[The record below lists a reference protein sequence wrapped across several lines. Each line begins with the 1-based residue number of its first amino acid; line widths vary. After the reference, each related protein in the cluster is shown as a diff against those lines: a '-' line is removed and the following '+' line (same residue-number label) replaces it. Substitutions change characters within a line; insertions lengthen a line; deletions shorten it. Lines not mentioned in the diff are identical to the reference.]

1 MCKRFLIVNPKKLMN
16 LVFTGFDVR
25 FHLLVKRFQFELG
38 SKMSSSRASDSFQC
52 KLEFVISQKVKRLK
66 DNTII

>member
-1 MCKRFLIVNPKKLMN
+1 MN

-52 KLEFVISQKVKRLK
+52 KLEFIISKKVKRLK

>member
-1 MCKRFLIVNPKKLMN
+1 MN

-25 FHLLVKRFQFELG
+25 FHLLVKRSQFELG
-38 SKMSSSRASDSFQC
+38 SKMSSSRARDSFQC

-66 DNTII
+66 DNTIM